1 MRSQTFKSREVSF
14 PGREPKNHNIET
26 AKTTL
31 ANVSSSSALIKTDP
45 NGVVAMYNTAQ
56 IKNNIIINHKRI

>member
-26 AKTTL
+26 AKITL
-31 ANVSSSSALIKTDP
+31 HVSNSSALIKTDP

-56 IKNNIIINHKRI
+56 IKNNIIIDHKRI